1 MLDVIKHD
9 NEIIAIVLRGDYS
22 REGVDFLTPNDLSLQ
37 LAYMNRPDRDVIPAH
52 YHKENKRIIMNTQ
65 EVLIIRKGKMKVDL
79 YTPEQVHMKTI
90 ELASGD
96 LILLASGGH
105 RFEMLEKTEFVEVK
119 QGPYV
124 DKDKDKHI
132 FE

>member
-1 MLDVIKHD
+1 
-9 NEIIAIVLRGDYS
+9 
-22 REGVDFLTPNDLSLQ
+22 
-37 LAYMNRPDRDVIPAH
+37 
-52 YHKENKRIIMNTQ
+52 MNTQ

-105 RFEMLEKTEFVEVK
+105 RFEMLEKINLLELKLQINNSVFCQCSK
-119 QGPYV
+119 SYSDRQI
-124 DKDKDKHI
+124 K
-132 FE
+132 